1 MKDALIEQISG
12 SLNSIKGK
20 CQLKDRTIA
29 VELKISCSEL
39 NCMKQF
45 LVNNNLSVKDIAEK
59 LGITSGGVT
68 KIVSQ
73 LEEQSL
79 LRRDMDPDD
88 RRGIIVSLTPRGEK
102 LIADLKKRT
111 TGYYDMLFKSLSK
124 AEKEEILKGLQLL
137 NESWV
142 KLTGVKSTGVENC

>member
-20 CQLKDRTIA
+20 CHLKDRTIA
-29 VELKISCSEL
+29 VELRISCSEL
-39 NCMKQF
+39 NCMKLF
-45 LVNNNLSVKDIAEK
+45 LSNNKLSVKDIAEK

-73 LEEQSL
+73 LEGQSL

-88 RRGIIVSLTPRGEK
+88 RRGIIVSLTPAGEK
-102 LIADLKKRT
+102 LIDDLKKKT
-111 TGYYDMLFKSLSK
+111 AGYYDTLFKNLSK
-124 AEKEEILKGLQLL
+124 SEKEAILKGLQIL

-142 KLTGVKSTGVENC
+142 KFTGMKTQGVENC

>member
-1 MKDALIEQISG
+1 MKDSLIEQISG

-29 VELKISCSEL
+29 AELKVSCSEL
-39 NCMKQF
+39 NCMKLF
-45 LVNNNLSVKDIAEK
+45 LLNSKLSVKDIAEK

-73 LEEQSL
+73 LEGQSL

-88 RRGIIVSLTPRGEK
+88 RRGIVVSLTPGGER
-102 LIADLKKRT
+102 LIADLKKKT
-111 TGYYDMLFKSLSK
+111 INYYDSLFKNLSK
-124 AEKEEILKGLQLL
+124 AEKEDIFKGLQILD
-137 NESWV
+137 ESWI
-142 KLTGVKSTGVENC
+142 KLTGVKSQGIENC